1 MIHTFVW
8 LGEISKFDIKK
19 LSALGGLGGPAA
31 DVCMCLKGWSM
42 CVCLGE
48 GWWGVQN
55 HQDNDHDSRLTHS
68 PPAVLLSPSL
78 RFGFSTRFELRQWF
92 SIILCRTTLRAKRL
106 LAAHSLVLLTSGQ
119 QRSSLLNLINQ
130 PPRSNTHRP
139 HTCFYDQASDVLIS
153 SYSWN
158 ESTIA
163 DSGALKSLHTSALN
177 GNPNAG
183 LC

>member
-31 DVCMCLKGWSM
+31 DVCMCLKGWSL
-42 CVCLGE
+42 CVFWGGMARVGE
-48 GWWGVQN
+48 GGIQN

-92 SIILCRTTLRAKRL
+92 SIAANQDSSSFGAQCSGPRGFWQHIVLSPWPADNKDHPFSTWLTSRYVQTHIDLTPAFMIKPAKF
-106 LAAHSLVLLTSGQ
+106 SLVL
-119 QRSSLLNLINQ
+119 I
-130 PPRSNTHRP
+130 
-139 HTCFYDQASDVLIS
+139 YME
-153 SYSWN
+153 W
-158 ESTIA
+158 STIA
-163 DSGALKSLHTSALN
+163 DSGALKSLHT
-177 GNPNAG
+177 
-183 LC
+183 